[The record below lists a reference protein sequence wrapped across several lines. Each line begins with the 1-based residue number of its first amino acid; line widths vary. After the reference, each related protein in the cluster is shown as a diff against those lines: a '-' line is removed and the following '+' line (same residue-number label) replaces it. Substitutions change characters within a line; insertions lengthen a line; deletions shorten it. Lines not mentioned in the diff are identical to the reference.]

1 MWTLSGDVQRNNKWL
16 IMTTNVDCIPAAIL
30 KDVVAYVDVWSS
42 SKTENYSKPFIE
54 LLQEMG
60 AEVTKRFNKQVT
72 HVVFKNGHQA
82 TWNRAK
88 KTGVRLV
95 SVLWVERCK
104 DEGEQVDEE
113 LCPALNEE
121 GNPAFK
127 KRTHRCMQPRE
138 TPEKTPDGDKR
149 MKKKLDKM
157 MKDLVPAKPL
167 ITDVSPFIIDEDN
180 GIVYSPTLKR
190 SDSMAKRLKVMK
202 EKREKLSPT
211 ASQLVES
218 ELSSDWKPSLGS
230 TPTCTFLQVLDNES
244 YDDFRSSSGD
254 LVRSGKKHKTQQK
267 RWQSPCSDVPPKQK
281 SSIYSVPGLSDEAK
295 ESKESRKPR
304 KTSVKIVPVKVDM
317 IFSSPVNCSPK
328 GRHNGQSVLESDS
341 LGNRK
346 HGCSSSASKE
356 LKSTFSNSR
365 RTKSNANN
373 ELEIESIPSCSET
386 STFTPESGLP
396 QNMSGDIFLPLLK
409 EGEQRSKRTRPS
421 VSAIA
426 QSSADL
432 VDSPSTVN
440 TSTEEEQ
447 DVFDDFFSPANHPQ
461 RQCKEPLS
469 RCLSLG
475 TMVQIPFKLESS
487 PRKRKKR
494 RSVSAGSTLTQVKR
508 RKQDEKLDTN
518 KHSCQPANVSSVLDQ
533 QVPLSKA
540 AKWIPTSTDHNNI
553 ITTLAKKLIR
563 QSSLSFAQM
572 NESSTGSVMTKP
584 SLCPATSKPCVTVAG
599 EDLEEHRSPDHLGTV
614 GRGTECD
621 AADTA
626 AMSERIC
633 EQKRQVNEKAK
644 RMDTKTKT
652 MRTLVMTSM
661 PTEKQHIVIQVVKNL
676 GGFSV
681 VESVC
686 ESTTHVV
693 SGGHKRTLNVL
704 LGIARGCWIL
714 SFKWIL
720 WCLEQRQ
727 WIPEEPY
734 ELSDHFPAAPIC
746 RLQQH
751 LSAGEHQQ
759 DLFLSQPTMFVS
771 QLSQPPRHSL
781 AELIQLCGGTV
792 CKTVRQAG
800 LCIGEHRGKRPEGS
814 KILSE
819 QWVLDCITYLKQ
831 LPYDNYEL
839 E

>member
-1 MWTLSGDVQRNNKWL
+1 MTNN
-16 IMTTNVDCIPAAIL
+16 VGCIPTIL

-60 AEVTKRFNKQVT
+60 AEVTRRFNKQVT

-121 GNPAFK
+121 VNPAFK

-157 MKDLVPAKPL
+157 MKELVPAKPL

-190 SDSMAKRLKVMK
+190 SDSMAQRLKVMK

-218 ELSSDWKPSLGS
+218 ELSSDWKPSLDS
-230 TPTCTFLQVLDNES
+230 TPTCTFPQVLDNES
-244 YDDFRSSSGD
+244 YDDFSSSSGA
-254 LVRSGKKHKTQQK
+254 LVRSGKKQKTQQK

-281 SSIYSVPGLSDEAK
+281 SSIYSLPGLSDEVK
-295 ESKESRKPR
+295 ECKESRKPR

-317 IFSSPVNCSPK
+317 IFGSPVNCSPK
-328 GRHNGQSVLESDS
+328 GRHSGQSVLESDS

-356 LKSTFSNSR
+356 LISTFSNSR
-365 RTKSNANN
+365 RTKSNANK
-373 ELEIESIPSCSET
+373 ELESESIPSCSAT

-409 EGEQRSKRTRPS
+409 GGEQRSKRTRPS
-421 VSAIA
+421 GSPIA

-432 VDSPSTVN
+432 VDSPSTVH
-440 TSTEEEQ
+440 TCTKEEQ
-447 DVFDDFFSPANHPQ
+447 DGFDDFFSPANHPQ
-461 RQCKEPLS
+461 RQRKEPLS

-475 TMVQIPFKLESS
+475 TMVQIPFNLESS
-487 PRKRKKR
+487 PGKRKKR

-508 RKQDEKLDTN
+508 RKQDNKLDTN

-533 QVPLSKA
+533 QMPLGKA
-540 AKWIPTSTDHNNI
+540 AKWILTSTDHNNI
-553 ITTLAKKLIR
+553 ITTLAKKQIR
-563 QSSLSFAQM
+563 QSSLSFAQI
-572 NESSTGSVMTKP
+572 NESSTGSVTTKP
-584 SLCPATSKPCVTVAG
+584 SLCHATSKTCVTVAG
-599 EDLEEHRSPDHLGTV
+599 EDLEEHRSPDHLETV

-644 RMDTKTKT
+644 RMDTKTK
-652 MRTLVMTSM
+652 
-661 PTEKQHIVIQVVKNL
+661 
-676 GGFSV
+676 
-681 VESVC
+681 
-686 ESTTHVV
+686 
-693 SGGHKRTLNVL
+693 
-704 LGIARGCWIL
+704 
-714 SFKWIL
+714 IL

-839 E
+839 Q